1 MSTPGRT
8 AEWICTRCG
17 ATNRKLV
24 SISTTRTSDRCVSCH
39 AAHVVEPDDR
49 PVRWNA
55 RLGKT

>member
-1 MSTPGRT
+1 MLQAATT

-24 SISTTRTSDRCVSCH
+24 LKGTTEFADRCVTCH
-39 AAHVVEPDDR
+39 TEHLVQPDHR

-55 RLGKT
+55 RIQK

>member
-1 MSTPGRT
+1 MLRPATT

-24 SISTTRTSDRCVSCH
+24 LAGISEIADRCVTCH
-39 AAHVVEPDDR
+39 TAHLVQPDAR

-55 RLGKT
+55 RLDE

>member
-1 MSTPGRT
+1 MTVPATT

-24 SISTTRTSDRCVSCH
+24 ALRTTQITDRCVTCH
-39 AAHVVEPDDR
+39 SPHIVEVDER

-55 RLGKT
+55 RLDE

>member
-1 MSTPGRT
+1 MTTPATT

-24 SISTTRTSDRCVSCH
+24 AVGTARTTDRCVTCH
-39 AAHVVEPDDR
+39 SEHVVELDER

-55 RLGKT
+55 RLEE